1 MMFWIFVFLM
11 LAVLAWVET
20 HLGRICEEISCRAA
34 IRRADSWVPPVR
46 RRRC

>member
-1 MMFWIFVFLM
+1 MMFWIF
-11 LAVLAWVET
+11 LAVMFIGLAWVET

-46 RRRC
+46 RRR

>member
-20 HLGRICEEISCRAA
+20 HLDWIEEEISCRAA
-34 IRRADSWVPPVR
+34 IRRADRYVQPVR
-46 RRRC
+46 RRR

>member
-1 MMFWIFVFLM
+1 MFWIIMVLM
-11 LAVLAWVET
+11 FIGLAWVET

-46 RRRC
+46 GRR